1 MKEKATVARKVAQ
14 IGLWVV
20 IAVVMFAFLLVSAQL
35 ASSSVRAESITEIEE
50 QLENGRMQD
59 LLDEGGFFDETKEK
73 SVISKEEESQEVTVL
88 FEDTIRRTANEK
100 HFKLSDGS
108 YVASI
113 FSYDVHYLEGDRYE
127 EIDNRLIE
135 NKDGKFRNQKNVL
148 KVELPQSYD
157 DGAKSSVSAGGY
169 SLSFDI

>member
-88 FEDTIRRTANEK
+88 FEDTMLDHSMPITNISRWSIRQ
-100 HFKLSDGS
+100 L
-108 YVASI
+108 
-113 FSYDVHYLEGDRYE
+113 
-127 EIDNRLIE
+127 
-135 NKDGKFRNQKNVL
+135 
-148 KVELPQSYD
+148 
-157 DGAKSSVSAGGY
+157 
-169 SLSFDI
+169 